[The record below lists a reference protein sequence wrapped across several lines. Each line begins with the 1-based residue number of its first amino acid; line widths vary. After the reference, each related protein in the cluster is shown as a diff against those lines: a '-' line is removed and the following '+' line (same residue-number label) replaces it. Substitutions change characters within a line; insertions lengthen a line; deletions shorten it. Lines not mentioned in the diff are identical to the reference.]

1 MHARTKASS
10 AAQGRVQ
17 RSKKGKA
24 PRQAGAMN
32 KQGQRLGR
40 KGTETRMRLMKAA
53 ERLLRTHSPVQLTAV
68 AIAKAAGTSTAT
80 FYMYFDDIRE
90 ILIALAASTIQDM
103 QSVLAVLEED
113 WDPDAVEEHAARLA
127 EAFYQ
132 FWDLHRP
139 VLRYRNLEADRG
151 DPAFDKLRAEGFYPF
166 IEGLA
171 TRILELCSAQTRPS
185 RGDARALASVL
196 YAAMEYQAAVEPEAV
211 YRTVGLKR
219 MKASQARV
227 IAQVISATRRGH
239 MPLPKS

>member
-1 MHARTKASS
+1 MHARTKASPVTR
-10 AAQGRVQ
+10 ARAKRGA
-17 RSKKGKA
+17 KGKA
-24 PRQAGAMN
+24 PRQSGAMN

-40 KGTETRMRLMKAA
+40 KGAETRMRLMKAA
-53 ERLLRTHSPVQLTAV
+53 ERLLHTHSPVQLTAV

-80 FYMYFDDIRE
+80 FYMYFDDVRE
-90 ILIALAASTIQDM
+90 ILIALAASTVQDM
-103 QSVLAVLEED
+103 QNVLAVLEED
-113 WDPDAVEEHAARLA
+113 WEPNAVEEHAARLA
-127 EAFYQ
+127 EAYYQ

-151 DPAFDKLRAEGFYPF
+151 DPAFDKLRAEGYYPF

-171 TRILELCSAQTRPS
+171 TRILELCPAEVRPS

-196 YAAMEYQAAVEPEAV
+196 YAALEYQAAVEPEAV
-211 YRTVGLKR
+211 HRTVGLKR

-239 MPLPKS
+239 APLPKS